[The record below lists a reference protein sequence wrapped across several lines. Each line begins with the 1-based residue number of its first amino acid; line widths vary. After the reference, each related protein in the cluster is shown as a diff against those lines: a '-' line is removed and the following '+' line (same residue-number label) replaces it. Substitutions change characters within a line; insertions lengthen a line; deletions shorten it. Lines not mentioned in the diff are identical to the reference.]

1 MRCGIR
7 DAEYRMWD
15 VGFGIR
21 SVLIVG
27 VLLLAPCVQAQE
39 EGLEIGGFRVPQY
52 DDQGQMTSQ
61 LFADKAEQASAG
73 MVKIEGVRVEFYRDG
88 DVFMEVESPRC
99 LYDQKSRKVN
109 SDAPVSAEMDGMRLT
124 GMGYLL
130 DVEARTVQVMD
141 ESRVVFA
148 DMMKP
153 SGLDLKPGD
162 AGSTNETVITS
173 KQLFLDY
180 NGRSARFTDSV
191 RIQDEEMDLECGKL
205 DVFFNKNNNIERAI
219 AELEVRL
226 SKDKEMSVECGKLD
240 VFFSENNEIDRAI
253 AESEV
258 KLSNEEW
265 KVTASRGMLMV
276 LERTAFLEGGVQV
289 ESQELNMTCS
299 TLNLS
304 FDESNEI
311 DWIEAL
317 GEVRILHEGREA
329 TAGKA
334 VFDVATDEFLL
345 EDNPKLV
352 DGKNRMLGEKIR
364 FWRSTGRMVC
374 DRAQV
379 VIFHDDDFKTDIF
392 EK

>member
-1 MRCGIR
+1 MRFGMQ
-7 DAEYRMWD
+7 DA
-15 VGFGIR
+15 GCGIR
-21 SVLIVG
+21 SVWVAG

-39 EGLEIGGFRVPQY
+39 EGMEIGGFRVPQY

-61 LFADKAEQASAG
+61 LLADKAEQASDG
-73 MVKIEGVRVEFYRDG
+73 MVKIEGVRIEFYRDG
-88 DVFMEVESPRC
+88 DVFMEVASPRC
-99 LYDQKSRKVN
+99 LYDQNSRKVN
-109 SDAPVSAEMDGMRLT
+109 SDAPVSAEMDGMLLT
-124 GMGYLL
+124 GTGYLM
-130 DVEARTVQVMD
+130 DVEARTVQVMND
-141 ESRVVFA
+141 SRVVFA
-148 DMMKP
+148 DSMKP
-153 SGLDLKPGD
+153 SGLGLKPGD
-162 AGSTNETVITS
+162 AVSTNETVITS

-180 NGRSARFTDSV
+180 NGRNARFTDSV
-191 RIQDEEMDLECGKL
+191 HIQDEEMDLECGKL
-205 DVFFNKNNNIERAI
+205 DVFFNENNNIERAI
-219 AELEVRL
+219 AESAVRL
-226 SKDKEMSVECGKLD
+226 SQDKGMSVECGKLD
-240 VFFSENNEIDRAI
+240 VFFSENNEIERAV

-265 KVTASRGMLMV
+265 QVAASRGTLMY

-345 EDNPKLV
+345 EGNPKLV

-379 VIFHDDDFKTDIF
+379 VIFPDNNFKTDIF